1 MALRD
6 WTIYY
11 FYIYMYIYIN
21 FFFFFFGKPRI
32 LNIRATFRNRETP
45 NSGGGGRRRRHG
57 WHLASNGCRRWRAL
71 RELLEAKSLLS
82 FLFWRNGVRTR
93 LPSLRKIYPSLILLE
108 KGASIQNGRAFFVLV
123 HLAGKKG
130 CFFLYF
136 FYKKLEMDG

>member
-1 MALRD
+1 MGA
-6 WTIYY
+6 
-11 FYIYMYIYIN
+11 
-21 FFFFFFGKPRI
+21 
-32 LNIRATFRNRETP
+32 
-45 NSGGGGRRRRHG
+45 GGGTGDILRRMDVVDGGRF
-57 WHLASNGCRRWRAL
+57 ASFSKPKVFCL
-71 RELLEAKSLLS
+71 
-82 FLFWRNGVRTR
+82 FFFWRNGVRTR